1 MKSNLK
7 QLFPPAHPATQ
18 PGMRPK
24 EKIRPTSILDQEFDY
39 TPAAETDL
47 AARFKSMGFKAK
59 PVRPKFGKR

>member
-7 QLFPPAHPATQ
+7 QLFPPAHPASQ
-18 PGMRPK
+18 PEVRPK

-47 AARFKSMGFKAK
+47 AARFKAMGFKAK